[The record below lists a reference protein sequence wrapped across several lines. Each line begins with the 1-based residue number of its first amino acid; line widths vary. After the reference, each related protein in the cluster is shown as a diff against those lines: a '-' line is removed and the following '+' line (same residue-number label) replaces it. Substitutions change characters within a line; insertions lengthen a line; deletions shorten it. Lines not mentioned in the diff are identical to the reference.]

1 MELLLVT
8 AYLLTIIGGLEVMSR
23 CCPRSALLR
32 LTMQATVDCDTLH
45 HGSRHRSL
53 AQISPASHT
62 LANVD
67 RKRKLVMFYCSPAQQ
82 FPNLDFPVLVL
93 ELVLV
98 DTGSSWARQ
107 PHRFLS
113 AAVIQ

>member
-1 MELLLVT
+1 MLPT
-8 AYLLTIIGGLEVMSR
+8 LLTV
-23 CCPRSALLR
+23 
-32 LTMQATVDCDTLH
+32 QATVDCDTVY

-93 ELVLV
+93 VLV